1 LQSLAQPAP
10 EQRIGRLVD
19 LVINI
24 PIEYDELG
32 RPDGYHIRR
41 RAVDAGIPLI
51 TDLQRAQAI
60 IEALRHRK
68 VEDLAIL
75 SWDEYAARRPVALK
89 TTLSALRFASTSS
102 A

>member
-1 LQSLAQPAP
+1 MDAI
-10 EQRIGRLVD
+10 EQGRVD

-24 PIEYDELG
+24 PVEYDELG

-51 TDLQRAQAI
+51 TDLQLARAV

-68 VEDLAIL
+68 VEDLPIL
-75 SWDEYAARRPVALK
+75 SG
-89 TTLSALRFASTSS
+89 TSTPRGVQWR
-102 A
+102 